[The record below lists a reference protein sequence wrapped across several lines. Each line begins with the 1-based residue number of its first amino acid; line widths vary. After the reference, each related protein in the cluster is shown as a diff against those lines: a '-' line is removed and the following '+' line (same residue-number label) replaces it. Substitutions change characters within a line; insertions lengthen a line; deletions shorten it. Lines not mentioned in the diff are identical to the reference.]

1 MFLLTEVSIAYSLL
15 VKSDYC
21 GCCFSPDSDTVSIG
35 EAVDLVE
42 LGSEPV
48 KVTPLEPAGFH
59 VEEVSVEQQI
69 V

>member
-1 MFLLTEVSIAYSLL
+1 M
-15 VKSDYC
+15 
-21 GCCFSPDSDTVSIG
+21 SIG

-59 VEEVSVEQQI
+59 VEEVSVEHSRFRNISRLSKSEKTWQR

>member
-21 GCCFSPDSDTVSIG
+21 GFSPDSDTVSVG
-35 EAVDLVE
+35 EAADLVE
-42 LGSEPV
+42 LGSESV